1 MDPALLGRLRAL
13 LGSDLQEFSG
23 ARITIDLPLTNAVVN
38 WLIAERL
45 AATSGPVSA
54 LQVEALDD
62 DTFSAQVS
70 MRAKLIPS
78 VRILARVEEQPQLP
92 HRAVLGVRWSL
103 PNLGP
108 LGLLA
113 GPVLTFLKRLPHGL
127 RADDDRILVDLA
139 EVLRA
144 QGLGDL
150 LPYIAK
156 AAVHT
161 RRGAFVLQLELR
173 VG

>member
-1 MDPALLGRLRAL
+1 
-13 LGSDLQEFSG
+13 
-23 ARITIDLPLTNAVVN
+23 
-38 WLIAERL
+38 
-45 AATSGPVSA
+45 
-54 LQVEALDD
+54 
-62 DTFSAQVS
+62 
-70 MRAKLIPS
+70 
-78 VRILARVEEQPQLP
+78 
-92 HRAVLGVRWSL
+92 
-103 PNLGP
+103 
-108 LGLLA
+108 
-113 GPVLTFLKRLPHGL
+113 LTFLKRLPHGL